1 MFFPVLSTTSPPS
14 RFRSPSSSLPQVGS
28 PYFSAWQWCRGVV
41 LVLAQVGNGEPFI
54 HRKYIGKQKPLSTAK
69 NSSQQADLIATYHL
83 PLKLVQEFSPVAR
96 DKQSWLVLFRL
107 PSSPIISHPNNSL
120 GFSGCIWCQ
129 LGITYSGGCNMAVF
143 LLHMLRRPGGSRI
156 MDTSW
161 N

>member
-107 PSSPIISHPNNSL
+107 PSSPIISHHLPSK
-120 GFSGCIWCQ
+120 Q
-129 LGITYSGGCNMAVF
+129 L
-143 LLHMLRRPGGSRI
+143 SRI
-156 MDTSW
+156 LWVHLVSTWDYLQRW
-161 N
+161 L